1 MKIHPEPETFRVSER
16 GRAFMRRI
24 TLHQAALGVIAI
36 LAVVLMVEASG
47 SAASTRKRPDSESQS
62 DGNE

>member
-1 MKIHPEPETFRVSER
+1 
-16 GRAFMRRI
+16 MRHI
-24 TLHQAALGVIAI
+24 TLHQAALGIIAI

-47 SAASTRKRPDSESQS
+47 SAAGTGKQPGTESQP

>member
-1 MKIHPEPETFRVSER
+1 
-16 GRAFMRRI
+16 MRYT
-24 TLHQAALGVIAI
+24 TLRQVALGLIAI

-47 SAASTRKRPDSESQS
+47 SASGTRRQPDSESQP